1 MRGRMNHLT
10 TFLLVLTAFSIA
22 MTTVLVV
29 LVAGPAVLG

>member
-10 TFLLVLTAFSIA
+10 TFLVVLTAFAIA

-29 LVAGPAVLG
+29 MAGPSTLG